1 MRFSDIYK
9 EVQYCT
15 IVVTNACNI
24 NCRYCFEQ
32 NKGSEIMSPDL
43 ARQVIE
49 KIRHFARP
57 MGENNPFKLA
67 FFGGEPL
74 IAWDTIKTIYD
85 YLANFKDF
93 EYQTGITTNLTLL
106 SDEMIEY
113 WTNIHTYLTVSI
125 DGNRVTHNRN
135 RCDTFDIVASNINR
149 LNENN
154 IDFEARMTITTDDI
168 DSIFDNVKFLYEELN
183 CCTIIPQYDTVY
195 EFSDGELSRY
205 EYQMNKVIEY
215 TIDVFNKTGEFILGR
230 SFDRLRY
237 IDLNNRSIGCTK
249 KCFFHEK
256 RTLTVDWNGNI
267 VGCMD
272 SPTSSDPS
280 KYTYGS
286 ILSDDINGAELFAN
300 FSISDDMR
308 CISDVCRE
316 CDCLGNVCNGECYLY
331 MKEAGRDKFGYN
343 KTFCSFQSI
352 YRRLA
357 KILQDAQTLTFQ

>member
-93 EYQTGITTNLTLL
+93 EYQTGVTTNLTLL
-106 SDEMIEY
+106 TDEMIEY
-113 WTNIHTYLTVSI
+113 WKSIPTYLTVSI
-125 DGNRVTHNRN
+125 DGNRVSHNRN

-154 IDFEARMTITTDDI
+154 IDFEARMTITADDI
-168 DSIFDNVKFLYEELN
+168 DSVFDNVKFLYEELN
-183 CCTIIPQYDTVY
+183 CHTIIPQYNTIY
-195 EFSDGELSRY
+195 KFSDEELSRY
-205 EYQMNKVIEY
+205 ESQMIKVVEY
-215 TIDVFNKTGEFILGR
+215 TKDILNRSGEFILGKY
-230 SFDRLRY
+230 FDRFRF
-237 IDLNNRSIGCTK
+237 IDLNNRSLDYTK
-249 KCFFHEK
+249 KCFFHEN
-256 RTLTVDWNGNI
+256 RALTIDWNGNI
-267 VGCMD
+267 VACMD
-272 SPTSSDPS
+272 SPTISDPS
-280 KYTYGS
+280 KYAYGS
-286 ILSDDINGAELFAN
+286 ILSDNIKGAELFSN
-300 FSISDDMR
+300 FAISNDKR
-308 CISDVCRE
+308 CISDICKKCE
-316 CDCLGNVCNGECYLY
+316 CLGNVCNGECYLY
-331 MKEAGRDKFGYN
+331 MKENGRDKFGYN
-343 KTFCSFQSI
+343 ETFCKFQKI

-357 KILQDAQTLTFQ
+357 KMLQESKL